1 MVSGTYSQGGWLG
14 TVSTRMIGAAHLV
27 NFWRSGV
34 NVDNNDIPFYWY
46 FDLRMSY
53 RFGNGVSV
61 YGAIDN
67 VFDKSPEVIDA
78 TPWSKGSATNGNFYD
93 VLGRTAYVGASMRF

>member
-1 MVSGTYSQGGWLG
+1 LRSASLNVAAAAAASGATAILP
-14 TVSTRMIGAAHLV
+14 T
-27 NFWRSGV
+27 
-34 NVDNNDIPFYWY
+34 NDYDV
-46 FDLRMSY
+46 FDLTGGFTFSDKWLLR
-53 RFGNGVSV
+53 
-61 YGAIDN
+61 YGIDN